1 MKTLLMNDYVMNLLP
16 SEKKTYLSYDTP
28 NSANQDDDAVYD
40 VHTKNILTQLLLWNF
55 QITN

>member
-16 SEKKTYLSYDTP
+16 SEKKTYFSYDTP

-40 VHTKNILTQLLLWNF
+40 VHTLKIF
-55 QITN
+55 